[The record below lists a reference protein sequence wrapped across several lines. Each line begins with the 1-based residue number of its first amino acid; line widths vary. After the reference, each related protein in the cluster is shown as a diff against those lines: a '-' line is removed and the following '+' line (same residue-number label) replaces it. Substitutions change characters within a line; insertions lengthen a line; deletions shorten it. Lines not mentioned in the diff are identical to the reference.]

1 MSEIKGL
8 LNDVGDPLFEE
19 VAVWDSVDPT
29 SIRLNPESEEAD
41 RWKEDGVLRRVESS
55 TQLSHITM
63 YIALTI
69 FSR

>member
-1 MSEIKGL
+1 MSETKGL

-29 SIRLNPESEEAD
+29 SIRLNPEEAE

-55 TQLSHITM
+55 TQLSHIT
-63 YIALTI
+63 T
-69 FSR
+69 